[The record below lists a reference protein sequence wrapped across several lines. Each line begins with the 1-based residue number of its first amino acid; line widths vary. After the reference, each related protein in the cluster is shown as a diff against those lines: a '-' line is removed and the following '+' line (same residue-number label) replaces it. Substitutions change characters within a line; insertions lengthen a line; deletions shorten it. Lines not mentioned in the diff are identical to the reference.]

1 MNFEHIAI
9 DVADPV
15 AVAAWY
21 VEHLGLRVA
30 RHLPHPIQAHFLTDD
45 ANVFCF
51 EIYRNPAVETPDHH
65 ARDPLL
71 FHVAF
76 KAENMKAEKE
86 RLIAAG
92 ASFHDEVQR
101 PDAHLVMLRDPWGI
115 GLQLCRRTK
124 PLV

>member
-21 VEHLGLRVA
+21 GEHLGLRVA
-30 RHLPHPIQAHFLTDD
+30 LHQPQPSQIHFLTDE
-45 ANVFCF
+45 VGTFCF
-51 EIYRNPAVETPDHH
+51 EIYRNQAVETPDYH

-76 KAENMKAEKE
+76 QSEDPAADKA

-92 ASFHDEVQR
+92 ARFHTEAQR
-101 PDAHLVMLRDPWGI
+101 PDAHVIMLRDPWGI
-115 GLQLCRRTK
+115 GLQLCKRTK
-124 PLV
+124 ALV

>member
-1 MNFEHIAI
+1 MYFEHIAI

-21 VEHLGLRVA
+21 VENLGLRIA
-30 RHLPHPIQAHFLTDD
+30 RHQPQPTQMHFLTDD
-45 ANVFCF
+45 AGAFCL
-51 EIYRNPAVETPDHH
+51 EIYRNPVVETPDYH
-65 ARDPLL
+65 ARDPML

-76 KAENMKAEKE
+76 KSKDLAADQA

-92 ASFHDEVQR
+92 ATYHAETKR
-101 PDAHLVMLRDPWGI
+101 PGDHLIMLRDPWGI
-115 GLQLCRRTK
+115 GLQICQRAE

>member
-1 MNFEHIAI
+1 MYFEHIAI

-30 RHLPHPIQAHFLTDD
+30 RHQPQPTQMHFLTDD
-45 ANVFCF
+45 AGAVCL

-76 KAENMKAEKE
+76 KSTDLAVDKA
-86 RLIAAG
+86 RLLAAG
-92 ASFHDEVQR
+92 ATFHVETKR
-101 PDAHLVMLRDPWGI
+101 ADAHLVMLRDPWGI
-115 GLQLCRRTK
+115 GLQLCRRTE

>member
-30 RHLPHPIQAHFLTDD
+30 RHQPQPIQAHFLTDD
-45 ANVFCF
+45 AGVFCF
-51 EIYRNPAVETPDHH
+51 EIYRQPAVETPDHH
-65 ARDPLL
+65 ARDPFL

-76 KAENMKAEKE
+76 KSADLAADQA
-86 RLIAAG
+86 RLLAAG
-92 ASFHDEVQR
+92 ATFHDEIKR

-115 GLQLCRRTK
+115 GLQLCRRTE